1 MPADMLALRRAARS
15 GVMSKMSKI
24 QQETATYF
32 GLRAVKGT
40 RSVGRLCCKATS
52 AAAASVSTQTSDGL
66 LQKLLDA
73 LIKNT
78 SDLTRILEASM
89 TTIRQAKVSAA
100 DEAFGFVVE
109 GQIHSGGYA
118 RSAGGFAGTLEAA
131 VLGDRHGDTRLCVE
145 NLRGVIGGNYA
156 GGFFG
161 LADVGSVASVSG
173 NDTTE
178 GKTSI
183 LEFIQAGEVSV
194 LDAFRSYIYSASVQ
208 GISEGFII
216 RAYTE
221 DTEGTLDSKRLT
233 GNAGGFGG
241 GLLNGSVKNS
251 SVTSRLPF
259 PV

>member
-1 MPADMLALRRAARS
+1 M
-15 GVMSKMSKI
+15 
-24 QQETATYF
+24 
-32 GLRAVKGT
+32 
-40 RSVGRLCCKATS
+40 
-52 AAAASVSTQTSDGL
+52 
-66 LQKLLDA
+66 
-73 LIKNT
+73 
-78 SDLTRILEASM
+78 
-89 TTIRQAKVSAA
+89 
-100 DEAFGFVVE
+100 
-109 GQIHSGGYA
+109 
-118 RSAGGFAGTLEAA
+118 
-131 VLGDRHGDTRLCVE
+131 
-145 NLRGVIGGNYA
+145 
-156 GGFFG
+156 
-161 LADVGSVASVSG
+161 ADVGSVASVSG

-251 SVTSRLPF
+251 SVTSLSSVSGLNYVGGFIGHLGKNGAVDVDRAQVAENVKLINATAGCSIS
-259 PV
+259 VDLMWKVVR